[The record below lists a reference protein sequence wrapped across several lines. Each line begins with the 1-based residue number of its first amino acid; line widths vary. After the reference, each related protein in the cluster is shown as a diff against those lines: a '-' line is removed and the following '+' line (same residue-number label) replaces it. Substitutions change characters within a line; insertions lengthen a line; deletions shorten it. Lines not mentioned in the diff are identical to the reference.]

1 MRYRNVKTGDVIDSP
16 CVISGSNWEPVE
28 EDTAVF
34 PDDDAAVAEVSEEK
48 PPRPRRGKKEW
59 QPHMPQWMI

>member
-1 MRYRNVKTGDVIDSP
+1 MRYRNVKTGDVIDSA

-34 PDDDAAVAEVSEEK
+34 PDDDVDVAEVSEEK
-48 PPRPRRGKKEW
+48 PPRPRRGKK
-59 QPHMPQWMI
+59 

>member
-34 PDDDAAVAEVSEEK
+34 PDDDAAVAEVSEET
-48 PPRPRRGKKEW
+48 PPRPRRGKK
-59 QPHMPQWMI
+59 

>member
-28 EDTAVF
+28 EDAAAF
-34 PDDDAAVAEVSEEK
+34 PEDDVAVADTSEEK
-48 PPRPRRGKKEW
+48 PSRPRRGRK
-59 QPHMPQWMI
+59 

>member
-28 EDTAVF
+28 EDAAVF

-48 PPRPRRGKKEW
+48 PPRPAGVRNNGSRICHSG
-59 QPHMPQWMI
+59 

>member
-28 EDTAVF
+28 EDTLYS
-34 PDDDAAVAEVSEEK
+34 PTMTLPVAEVSEEK
-48 PPRPRRGKKEW
+48 PPRPRRGKK
-59 QPHMPQWMI
+59 

>member
-1 MRYRNVKTGDVIDSP
+1 MRYRNVKTGDVIDSL

-34 PDDDAAVAEVSEEK
+34 PDDDVAVADTSEGK
-48 PPRPRRGKKEW
+48 PSRPRRGRK
-59 QPHMPQWMI
+59 